1 MDTTVRELAGLLRDV
16 TGEDERWG
24 AAVTAASR
32 LEDDLRLES
41 VEVAALGEALRAR
54 WGVDL
59 PAYLAGLDLDELVA
73 LTVGDIARLVSR

>member
-1 MDTTVRELAGLLRDV
+1 MDMLREIAGLLRDV
-16 TGEDERWG
+16 TGEDERWA
-24 AAVTAASR
+24 AAVLPESR

-59 PAYLAGLDLDELVA
+59 PAYLAGLDIDQLVD
-73 LTVGDIARLVSR
+73 LKVGDLARLVEP

>member
-1 MDTTVRELAGLLRDV
+1 MDTLRELAAVLRDV
-16 TGEDERWG
+16 TGEDERWA
-24 AAVTAASR
+24 AAVTPESR

-59 PAYLAGLDLDELVA
+59 PAYLAGLDLDELID
-73 LTVGDIARLVSR
+73 LSVGDLARLVSG

>member
-1 MDTTVRELAGLLRDV
+1 MDTLRELTGLLREV
-16 TGEDERWG
+16 AGEDERWA
-24 AAVTAASR
+24 AAVTPESR

-59 PAYLAGLDLDELVA
+59 PAYLAGLDLDQLID
-73 LTVGDIARLVSR
+73 LTVGDLARLVTA